1 MTAGTDTRPRAP
13 RPALPVA
20 TSRQC
25 GVWLRSVLRRDPWR
39 AAFATLFAVVAA
51 AAIIVPVYVLGRL
64 VDDVLAGAPTSR
76 IVMVIVQIGI
86 AAIAAGLLS
95 GAATYLMCHVGE
107 TVLANLRE
115 RALEHALLLPVRT
128 VERAGKGDLLSRVND
143 DVAAIAR
150 VVGNAVPASF
160 SSLTL
165 AGLSFVAIFS
175 IDYRLGLGALVS
187 VPLGLAVLLWYLP
200 RSGPMF
206 TAERVALSARSQALV
221 SGMQG
226 LPTVHAYGLEK
237 DQISYISDASSE
249 ARDQMTTSF
258 RELTRFVAR
267 GKLVQYIGL
276 AAVLGVSFLLV
287 RDGQQISVGEA
298 TIAALLFHRLFLPM
312 QGLLFS
318 FNDIQAA
325 GESLRRLVGLINSEM
340 VRESGTSALPE
351 DSRLELRNL
360 EFSYDGVKPVLHG
373 VTITLEPGERVALV
387 GSTGAGK
394 TTVAAIAAG
403 SITPNSGTARIG
415 GVNLGDL
422 GVYDLRRHVVIISQ
436 EVHVFSGPLFE
447 DLRLANRFADH
458 DALYAALR
466 QVGALGWVE
475 ALPEGIATMV
485 GEGGYQLSAAQAQQ
499 IALARLVLADAPVA
513 ILDEATAEAGSA
525 GARELEHYAYE
536 VMKGRTALIVAHR
549 LTQAARADRVVV
561 LEEGRVVE
569 EGPHKELLQRG
580 GRYAELW
587 EAWEGRSPA

>member
-1 MTAGTDTRPRAP
+1 MTAATDTRPRAP

-25 GVWLRSVLRRDPWR
+25 GVWLRAVLRRDPWR

-64 VDDVLAGAPTSR
+64 VDDVIAGAPTSR

-187 VPLGLAVLLWYLP
+187 VPLGLAVLFWYLP

-206 TAERVALSARSQALV
+206 TAERVALSARSEALV

-226 LPTVHAYGLEK
+226 LPTVHAYGLET
-237 DQISYISDASSE
+237 DQIRYISSASSE

-276 AAVLGVSFLLV
+276 AAVLGISFILV

-340 VRESGTSALPE
+340 VRESGTSARPE
-351 DSRLELRNL
+351 NSRLELRNL

-403 SITPNSGTARIG
+403 SITPDSGAARIG

-422 GVYDLRRHVVIISQ
+422 GVYDLRKHVVIISQ

-466 QVGALGWVE
+466 KVGALGWVE

-569 EGPHKELLQRG
+569 DGPHRELLQRG

-587 EAWEGRSPA
+587 DAWEGRNPA

>member
-1 MTAGTDTRPRAP
+1 MRA
-13 RPALPVA
+13 
-20 TSRQC
+20 
-25 GVWLRSVLRRDPWR
+25 VLRRDPWR

-64 VDDVLAGAPTSR
+64 VDDVIAGAPTSR

-187 VPLGLAVLLWYLP
+187 VPLGLAVLFWYLP

-206 TAERVALSARSQALV
+206 TAERVALSARSEALV

-226 LPTVHAYGLEK
+226 LPTVHAYGLET
-237 DQISYISDASSE
+237 DQIRYISSASSE

-276 AAVLGVSFLLV
+276 AAVLGISFILV

-340 VRESGTSALPE
+340 VRESGTSARPE
-351 DSRLELRNL
+351 NSRLELRNL

-403 SITPNSGTARIG
+403 SITPDSGAARIG

-422 GVYDLRRHVVIISQ
+422 GVYDLRKHVVIISQ

-466 QVGALGWVE
+466 KVGALGWVE

-569 EGPHKELLQRG
+569 DGPHRELLQRG

-587 EAWEGRSPA
+587 DAWEGRNPA

>member
-1 MTAGTDTRPRAP
+1 M
-13 RPALPVA
+13 A